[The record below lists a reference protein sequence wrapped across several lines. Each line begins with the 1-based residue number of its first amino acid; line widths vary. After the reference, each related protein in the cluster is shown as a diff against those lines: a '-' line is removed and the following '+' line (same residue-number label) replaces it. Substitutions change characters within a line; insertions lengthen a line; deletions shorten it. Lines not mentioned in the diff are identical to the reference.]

1 MTNEESFNT
10 VQSWIEN
17 IVENNGNINEQYE
30 LFLVANK
37 IDDTENRI
45 VGKNKGK
52 EEASK
57 YNIKYFE
64 ISCLK
69 KINIYELLYEI
80 TLMAYKK
87 NKIIEKINEKNKKS
101 KRGKT
106 IKLDIN
112 NNNNNNNNNKNK
124 KGNCCKKK

>member
-1 MTNEESFNT
+1 MFENLLLFLLRKI
-10 VQSWIEN
+10 VQNWIKD

-30 LFLVANK
+30 IILVANI
-37 IDDTENRI
+37 IDETEKKI

-52 EEASK
+52 EAVSK

-69 KINIYELLYEI
+69 RINIYELLYEI

-87 NKIIEKINEKNKKS
+87 
-101 KRGKT
+101 
-106 IKLDIN
+106 
-112 NNNNNNNNNKNK
+112 
-124 KGNCCKKK
+124 KKKKK